1 MRLEG
6 ELEAEVAA
14 EGHRGAVDVA
24 TVAVGAE
31 VVVGLEGVEKVIH
44 PGEEL

>member
-6 ELEAEVAA
+6 ELETAVAT
-14 EGHRGAVDVA
+14 EGHRGAVDVGA
-24 TVAVGAE
+24 VAVWTE

>member
-6 ELEAEVAA
+6 ELETAVAT
-14 EGHRGAVDVA
+14 EGHRWAVDVA

-31 VVVGLEGVEKVIH
+31 VVVRLEGVEKVIH